1 MPQQQQKTTDELFET
16 KFSVRPTLN
25 SPLQNHEKL
34 DSSFLASV
42 TDEQIDEYQEELN
55 SYTQDVYRPLIREQ
69 EKVMQFIV
77 QAVNSIFGS
86 NGKES
91 KYFHRALNKGTLL
104 SSYFN
109 ELSDVHQV
117 RKAVEDAR
125 ENSQHSSNVALGDN
139 DVEQLDLA
147 IKYLIEKGFTY
158 GEDFTTNNAVNIAKS
173 EMSHDI
179 ATSDTLKESFVKHSS
194 NCSDVCQSQH
204 FAMTLHENIMHNE
217 CACGEVSYAMEMELG
232 VDSNGK
238 VVVKTNMEDN
248 N

>member
-1 MPQQQQKTTDELFET
+1 MPQSHQKTTDELFET

-25 SPLQNHEKL
+25 SPLQHHEKL
-34 DSSFLASV
+34 DSSFLANV
-42 TDEQIDEYQEELN
+42 TDEQIDEYQTELN
-55 SYTQDVYRPLIREQ
+55 SYTSDTYRPLIREQ
-69 EKVMQFIV
+69 EKVMQFII
-77 QAVNSIFGS
+77 QAVNNIFGS

-109 ELSDVHQV
+109 ELSDIHQV
-117 RKAVEDAR
+117 KKAVEDAR

-173 EMSHDI
+173 EMAHDI
-179 ATSDTLKESFVKHSS
+179 ATSDTLKQSFVMHSS
-194 NCSDVCQSQH
+194 DCSEVCKTQQ
-204 FAMTLHENIMHNE
+204 FAMTLHENQMHNE
-217 CACGEVSYAMEMELG
+217 CACGEVSYAMEMELS

-238 VVVKTNMEDN
+238 VIVKPTMEDN